1 MAMRLIEFTN
11 AEEQLGLL
19 RKIFD
24 KTWTAIADE
33 AAAQKK
39 QQQLDRIAAKGK
51 PKEKSVASRTPVRT
65 PPRKP
70 RPPTN
75 NKPATPS
82 AKPTEIQKAYAKGQ
96 QQAAVTAQANRQ
108 LQAQQKQRALVQQR
122 QGVAATPLAPQQ
134 STRPYPA
141 AVGRMQ

>member
-1 MAMRLIEFTN
+1 MRLLEFTS

-33 AAAQKK
+33 AAEQK
-39 QQQLDRIAAKGK
+39 QQQELDRIAAKSK
-51 PKEKSVASRTPVRT
+51 PKAKGSAPRTPSPT

-96 QQAAVTAQANRQ
+96 QQAAAISAKNKQAMTQ
-108 LQAQQKQRALVQQR
+108 QQQAALAQQQQ
-122 QGVAATPLAPQQ
+122 GTAATPLVPQQ

-141 AVGRMQ
+141 AVGRMR

>member
-1 MAMRLIEFTN
+1 MRLLEFTS

-33 AAAQKK
+33 AAEQK
-39 QQQLDRIAAKGK
+39 QQQELDRIAAKSK
-51 PKEKSVASRTPVRT
+51 PKAKGSAPRTPSPT

-75 NKPATPS
+75 NKPATPG

-108 LQAQQKQRALVQQR
+108 LQAQQQQRALAQQR
-122 QGVAATPLAPQQ
+122 QGVAATPPAPQQ
-134 STRPYPA
+134 VVNPLARS
-141 AVGRMQ
+141 

>member
-1 MAMRLIEFTN
+1 MRLKEFTN

-19 RKIFD
+19 RIIID

-39 QQQLDRIAAKGK
+39 QQELDRIAGKGK
-51 PKEKSVASRTPVRT
+51 PKAKGSA

-75 NKPATPS
+75 NKPGTPS
-82 AKPTEIQKAYAKGQ
+82 AKPTEIQRAYAQG
-96 QQAAVTAQANRQ
+96 QQAAATMAQANKQ
-108 LQAQQKQRALVQQR
+108 LQVQQQQGALPKQP
-122 QGVAATPLAPQQ
+122 QGVNPIIP
-134 STRPYPA
+134 RH
-141 AVGRMQ
+141 

>member
-1 MAMRLIEFTN
+1 VTIVRLKEFTN

-19 RKIFD
+19 RIIID
-24 KTWTAIADE
+24 KTWTAIADQ

-39 QQQLDRIAAKGK
+39 QQELDRIAAKGK
-51 PKEKSVASRTPVRT
+51 PKAKGAT

-82 AKPTEIQKAYAKGQ
+82 AKATVIQQAYAQG
-96 QQAAVTAQANRQ
+96 QQAAAAMAQANRQ
-108 LQAQQKQRALVQQR
+108 LQAQQQQRALAQQQR
-122 QGVAATPLAPQQ
+122 QGTAATEFAPQQ
-134 STRPYPA
+134 PA
-141 AVGRMQ
+141 PT